1 MEYKAYSF
9 DLDDNLVSIPTVV
22 YLKDKNENIKE
33 FSTLEFEK
41 IRGNM
46 EELGL
51 REFSDS
57 FLNFDLDEAFF
68 KDLEKSI
75 IAGSW
80 KNLVN
85 CVTKHA
91 SVFAIIT
98 ARRHDKE
105 ALRKGIKILIFKN
118 FTKKNFEDFRNSFT
132 EKYKNYKDVKTDEEL
147 LDLYLDL
154 CKFYPVNN
162 KETKKEL
169 GNDLGTSELKA
180 VAFEDFQKYVN
191 LYVKEKFG
199 DKCKI
204 KIGFSDD
211 SILHLKSIVNSVLK
225 KHGLFFYQTKKEGK
239 ESFI

>member
-57 FLNFDLDEAFF
+57 FLNFDLDEA
-68 KDLEKSI
+68 
-75 IAGSW
+75 
-80 KNLVN
+80 
-85 CVTKHA
+85 
-91 SVFAIIT
+91 
-98 ARRHDKE
+98 
-105 ALRKGIKILIFKN
+105 IFKN